1 MGSEIW
7 KTISSLSTCKECNS
21 IGVGETLKD
30 HSRNCV
36 VDFSVGECNEW
47 NDTK

>member
-7 KTISSLSTCKECNS
+7 KTISSLSTCKEYNS
-21 IGVGETLKD
+21 IEVGETLKD
-30 HSRNCV
+30 YRRNCV
-36 VDFSVGECNEW
+36 VDFSVGEGNEW